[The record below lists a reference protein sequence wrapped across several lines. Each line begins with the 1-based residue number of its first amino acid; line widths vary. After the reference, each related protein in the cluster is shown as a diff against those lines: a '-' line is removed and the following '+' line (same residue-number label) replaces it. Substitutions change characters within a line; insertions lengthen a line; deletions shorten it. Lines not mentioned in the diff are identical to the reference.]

1 MRQALLL
8 NEFARWPVAQRNA
21 AYDNAA
27 AVADSAAQIARFE
40 LRSRDA
46 FLRARALWDLRYGP
60 GERQLFDYFPGQ
72 AGVATFVFIHGG
84 YWQTR
89 HKNLFRFVAAGAG
102 GMGVALIG
110 YELAPRVTIAEMARQ
125 VRLGIA
131 AVRACALRHGA
142 GGDMLLCGW
151 SAGAHLAALA
161 LDCEGVVAGLGI
173 SGIYDLEPICHTALN
188 QVLQLQARDVAR
200 LSPRRLPVV
209 AKPFVIAW
217 GARELPQLQAQSLA
231 FAEHRRQAPG
241 RLLVLPEAD
250 HFSILDTLSQAENPM
265 VQALR
270 QARQPGGH

>member
-1 MRQALLL
+1 MDYKYIEQLIDSYFACQTTPEEEKILR
-8 NEFARWPVAQRNA
+8 EFFSQQEVPAQLARYKA
-21 AYDNAA
+21 
-27 AVADSAAQIARFE
+27 
-40 LRSRDA
+40 
-46 FLRARALWDLRYGP
+46 
-60 GERQLFDYFPGQ
+60 LFDY
-72 AGVATFVFIHGG
+72 
-84 YWQTR
+84 QTR
-89 HKNLFRFVAAGAG
+89 
-102 GMGVALIG
+102 
-110 YELAPRVTIAEMARQ
+110 ERQ

-188 QVLQLQARDVAR
+188 QALQLQARDVAR

-265 VQALR
+265 VQA
-270 QARQPGGH
+270 